1 MATRLKTRIRHK
13 IDLEENWFNNN
24 PILKKGEIGF
34 TSDGEHKN
42 WFKLGDG
49 VTPWNNLQYAYSEFL
64 ANLVNVDNLTI
75 EKTENGIAIKE
86 TGVVAGTYS
95 AEYDSKNER
104 FTIPS
109 FTVNSTGQL
118 TEVTEKRVTIK
129 QTINVVPVTGREYI
143 VSENHSFIA
152 GKSTSSAS
160 CIAIVSDKT
169 SSGNTIPTGTQVI
182 IKNTSPEYSMIV
194 RTKNVSID
202 NYNGDIILAPFEY
215 ITIIK
220 VSNVMWSIISE
231 SSRFDTTKLSTLALN
246 SNVIVRTDNTGNQEQ
261 SISTMNVGTENI
273 ATI

>member
-13 IDLEENWFNNN
+13 IDFEENWFNNN

-64 ANLVNVDNLTI
+64 ANLVNVDNVTI

-86 TGVVAGTYS
+86 TGVVAGAYS
-95 AEYDSKNER
+95 AEYDSKNEI

-118 TEVTEKRVTIK
+118 TEVAEKRVTIK
-129 QTINVVPVTGREYI
+129 QTMSVVPVTGREYTI
-143 VSENHSFIA
+143 SSNHTLIA

-160 CIAIVSDKT
+160 CVVIVPNKM
-169 SSGNTIPTGTQVI
+169 PTGTQVV

-194 RTKNVSID
+194 RPKSVSID
-202 NYNGDIILAPFEY
+202 NYTDDIVLAPFEY
-215 ITIIK
+215 ITLVC
-220 VSNVMWSIISE
+220 VSSTMWSIISE
-231 SSRFDTTKLSTLALN
+231 SSRFDTTKLSTLKLD